1 MAEVEILPADA
12 VPSPELYAFLR
23 AAWGTDVVVAH
34 GERIAPAKLPG
45 LVVLSAGR
53 IVGHVSFR
61 IVGNV
66 CEVTSIAADPPRT
79 GIGSRLMDEVI
90 GEARGSGC
98 RSVWLTT
105 TNDNLDALRFYQ
117 RRGFR
122 LVALRSGAVDVA
134 RRQLKPEIPEL
145 GLYGIAM
152 RDELD
157 LALTL

>member
-1 MAEVEILPADA
+1 MEVEILPADA
-12 VPSPELYAFLR
+12 VPGPELDVFLR
-23 AAWGTDVVVAH
+23 AAWRTDVVVAH
-34 GERIAPAKLPG
+34 GERIAPAELPG
-45 LVVLSAGR
+45 LVALSAGR
-53 IVGHVSFR
+53 VVGHASYR
-61 IVGNV
+61 IVDGT
-66 CEVTSIAADPPRT
+66 CEVTTIAADPPRQ
-79 GIGSRLMDEVI
+79 GIGSRLVDAILV
-90 GEARGSGC
+90 EARRSGC
-98 RSVWLTT
+98 SSVWMTT

-122 LVALRSGAVDVA
+122 LVALRSDAVDVA